1 MEDRG
6 YGVYFQSNTSYNE
19 AFSYARIYV
28 ATHTKAA
35 NIYSWW
41 CAHPHTKDWL
51 WSKKA
56 KDIGDRKAHELH
68 MPTCKC
74 NLIGNLHYTGERCEF
89 AKTFLKEY
97 ATWNYQETWSYKEE
111 NKQDPELTNLWWCS
125 PDMPHD
131 ESMKFVPICEE
142 REYLSKKPFEKL
154 ENGPLNIIS
163 PLPTE
168 NVPINEGSLV
178 AVGRNVVLQ
187 NIVDFLS
194 YSGSTQTR
202 LVHIYGNEGVGKT
215 YVAKHAA
222 KYLFERRNFDHGCIY
237 IEIKNKYAVGEN
249 LSSLIWTKMGIPSTN
264 KQTLWKYISKS
275 KILIILDK
283 SSKISSLDYN
293 MLNKTLEYFIDESE
307 VPKFIVITDHQT
319 DITIQKKVQFEIQE
333 LKPNDAAR
341 LLLLCANQYIEESN
355 KNLYNLK

>member
-1 MEDRG
+1 ML
-6 YGVYFQSNTSYNE
+6 
-19 AFSYARIYV
+19 
-28 ATHTKAA
+28 A
-35 NIYSWW
+35 N
-41 CAHPHTKDWL
+41 KL
-51 WSKKA
+51 WNFA
-56 KDIGDRKAHELH
+56 D
-68 MPTCKC
+68 
-74 NLIGNLHYTGERCEF
+74 EF
-89 AKTFLKEY
+89 LEEY
-97 ATWNYQETWSYKEE
+97 ATWNYYEE
-111 NKQDPELTNLWWCS
+111 NKQDPDWTNLWWCS

-131 ESMKFVPICEE
+131 ESMKFIMICEE
-142 REYLSKKPFEKL
+142 KEYLSKKPFEKL
-154 ENGPLNIIS
+154 EDGPLNIVS

-168 NVPINEGSLV
+168 NVPINVGNLA
-178 AVGRNVVLQ
+178 AVGRNEVLHY
-187 NIVDFLS
+187 IVDSLS

-249 LSSLIWTKMGIPSTN
+249 LSSLIWTTMGIPSTN

-283 SSKISSLDYN
+283 SSKISSLDHN

-319 DITIQKKVQFEIQE
+319 DIIIQNKVQFEIEE
-333 LKPNDAAR
+333 LKPKDAAR

-355 KNLYNLK
+355 KNLDILK